1 MCVWHFI
8 PLSHGTE
15 WRSHSLS
22 LTVLEKHRQF
32 GTNKNKSIR
41 HKKRI
46 RKREKE
52 RKKCLL
58 DYRW

>member
-8 PLSHGTE
+8 PLAHGTE
-15 WRSHSLS
+15 WCSHS

-41 HKKRI
+41 HKKI

-52 RKKCLL
+52 RNA
-58 DYRW
+58 Y